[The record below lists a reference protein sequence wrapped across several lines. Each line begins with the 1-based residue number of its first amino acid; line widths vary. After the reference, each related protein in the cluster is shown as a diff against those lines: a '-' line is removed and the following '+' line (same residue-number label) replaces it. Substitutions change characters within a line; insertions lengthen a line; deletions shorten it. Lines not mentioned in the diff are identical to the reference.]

1 MAGRDPRHGNLHGN
15 ILSRD
20 QDGNEHLLSVFDHP
34 AGVVR
39 IADDQMVR
47 IMSPRAAVALVLEL
61 VHAMCA
67 YLPVKPGPFSGRL

>member
-1 MAGRDPRHGNLHGN
+1 MTKP
-15 ILSRD
+15 
-20 QDGNEHLLSVFDHP
+20 LSVFDHP